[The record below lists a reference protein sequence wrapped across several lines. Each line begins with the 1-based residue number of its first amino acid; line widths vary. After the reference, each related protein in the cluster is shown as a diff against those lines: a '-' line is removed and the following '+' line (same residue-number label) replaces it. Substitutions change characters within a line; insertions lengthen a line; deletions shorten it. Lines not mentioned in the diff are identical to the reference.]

1 MGSLL
6 ASVPH
11 HTTQTGTG
19 LPPGPLAEDGLVKG
33 LSRRSAFCLPPCDP
47 DRSLPTSSECENKP
61 EVARASWKED
71 YKKPRQCHDFPLR
84 HSVGPHPRFS
94 PPGSRRASFSLFWAS
109 GGCLRSRLGSAQS
122 SPEREQRDPS
132 PAFRGVRA
140 LHASAPLHT
149 RPFLTPITWELLSLP
164 GLSSEYRS
172 LREASRSLPTRKQ
185 AWPVPLRSFP
195 EYPGSLPRW
204 ELLEGRA
211 APSACV
217 PGTPGPDVQ
226 QPVKKS
232 QTRPWPA
239 PSFL

>member
-94 PPGSRRASFSLFWAS
+94 PPGSRRYNLKGTRGRGQAAPRDTSLPQICPTRGRGPRCVAGTARTARGLVSRPTAPLCRLFHPSLHRASFSLFWAS

-122 SPEREQRDPS
+122 SPEREQRDP
-132 PAFRGVRA
+132 
-140 LHASAPLHT
+140 
-149 RPFLTPITWELLSLP
+149 
-164 GLSSEYRS
+164 
-172 LREASRSLPTRKQ
+172 
-185 AWPVPLRSFP
+185 
-195 EYPGSLPRW
+195 RW
-204 ELLEGRA
+204 
-211 APSACV
+211 
-217 PGTPGPDVQ
+217 D
-226 QPVKKS
+226 
-232 QTRPWPA
+232 
-239 PSFL
+239 